1 MRILHLGDQAG
12 SAALLSYE
20 CSRLGHPSHVIQDDS
35 IETFYHGKYYKNTE
49 YVDNSYFK
57 DNIPKSNIDHIVYH
71 DQFGLATMF
80 DFLHIPSSFIFHGN
94 MLRQLPERFDYIAN
108 LESIDNIFVT
118 QEDLLE
124 YAPGAELFT
133 RPVDMDLFKPMD
145 LDKRD
150 VPLCLTQERYF
161 EVIKRIY
168 NGGTGMF
175 LVDRVKNITPYHL
188 MPMLLNSY
196 RGYIDLKFQPT
207 HPPTLIPELSQTG
220 LQALACGI
228 PVVGWDMKI
237 HRVLPKRHYAEN
249 VAREFIRVLQE

>member
-12 SAALLSYE
+12 SAALLSHE

-35 IETFYHGKYYKNTE
+35 IETFYHGKYYKNTVYCDIQDIIKNE
-49 YVDNSYFK
+49 HDYVN
-57 DNIPKSNIDHIVYH
+57 HVVYH
-71 DQFGLATMF
+71 DQFALAQIHNH
-80 DFLHIPSSFIFHGN
+80 LHIPSSYIFHGN
-94 MLRQLPERFDYIAN
+94 MLRQDPSKFETIAN
-108 LESIDNIFVT
+108 LESIENIFVT
-118 QEDLLE
+118 TEDMLE

-133 RPVDMDLFKPMD
+133 RPVDMDLFRPMD
-145 LDKRD
+145 LVKHN
-150 VPLCLTQERYF
+150 VPLCLTQARYF
-161 EVIKRIY
+161 EVIRRIY

-175 LVDRVKNITPYHL
+175 LVDRIKNLTSYRF

-228 PVVGWDMKI
+228 PVVGWNMSI

>member
-1 MRILHLGDQAG
+1 MRILHIGDQAG
-12 SAALLSYE
+12 SAALLSHE
-20 CSRLGHPSHVIQDDS
+20 CSKLGHDSKVINHTS
-35 IETFYHGKYYKNTE
+35 IDTFRIGEYYNNTTWNFNE
-49 YVDNSYFK
+49 ENIRKALKGVD
-57 DNIPKSNIDHIVYH
+57 HLVYH
-71 DQFGLATMF
+71 DQFIMAEIL
-80 DFLHIPSSFIFHGN
+80 DNLHIPSSYMFHGN
-94 MLRQLPERFDYIAN
+94 MLRQDPRRFEYVAN
-108 LESIDNIFVT
+108 LESVDNMFVT
-118 QEDLLE
+118 TEDMLE

-133 RPVDMDLFKPMD
+133 RPVDIDLFRPMN
-145 LDKRD
+145 LVKHN

-228 PVVGWDMKI
+228 PVVGWNMSI